1 MNVKVFFGVWQ
12 DKVLNAKVTTKPV
25 IQSVSSGSQQGMCPK
40 FGLAGKLV
48 KHVALMSEPV
58 SL

>member
-12 DKVLNAKVTTKPV
+12 DKVLNAKVTIQPV

-40 FGLAGKLV
+40 LGLDG
-48 KHVALMSEPV
+48 E
-58 SL
+58 